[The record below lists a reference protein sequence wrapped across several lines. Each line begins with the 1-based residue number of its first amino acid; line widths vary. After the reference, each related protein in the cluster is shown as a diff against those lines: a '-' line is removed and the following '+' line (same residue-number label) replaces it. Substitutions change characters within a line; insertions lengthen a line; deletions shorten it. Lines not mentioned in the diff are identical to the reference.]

1 MATIALAPTTRGLS
15 NPARHE
21 FMTQVTIDFATAAS
35 TKGTALAAGDIIQ
48 AISVPAGHQ
57 CITAGWEVLTAHT
70 GTSTDTALDLG
81 FTGGDPDIYVDA
93 FDYDA
98 AAIGAFASLAGTAAP
113 VQIGATA
120 DTLDI
125 LIQAQ
130 TGTTTGGKLRVFAKL
145 MDCSTLGEKDGS
157 PGEVVRDELA

>member
-1 MATIALAPTTRGLS
+1 MATIALAPDTRGIS

-21 FMTQVTIDFATAAS
+21 FMTQVTIDFAKAAS
-35 TKGTALAAGDIIQ
+35 AKGTALAAGDIIQ
-48 AISVPAGHQ
+48 TIKVPAGFQ
-57 CITAGWEVLTAHT
+57 CITAGWEVLTVHT

-98 AAIGAFASLAGTAAP
+98 AAVGAFASLAGTAAP
-113 VQIGATA
+113 VQIGAAA